1 MVTYFCLTMLRS
13 AFLEVPSRSSS
24 SLKLRKC
31 IGRSQLFSSSSQH
44 CLVDTR
50 PFFKI
55 FYNDVYE
62 VNLPPG
68 HRFPMEKYR
77 KVREAVQYS
86 LSEDEKK
93 IVNCDF
99 HISPLATKDQLLT
112 THDEHYV
119 DRYLRGDMTE
129 SENRNIGFPWRYA
142 RAFSI
147 IYIFF
152 TYNIYCYYVYFY
164 LTIFISYLHMWCMC
178 GTNL

>member
-147 IYIFF
+147 IYIF
-152 TYNIYCYYVYFY
+152 TYIYCYSVYFY
-164 LTIFISYLHMWCMC
+164 L
-178 GTNL
+178 